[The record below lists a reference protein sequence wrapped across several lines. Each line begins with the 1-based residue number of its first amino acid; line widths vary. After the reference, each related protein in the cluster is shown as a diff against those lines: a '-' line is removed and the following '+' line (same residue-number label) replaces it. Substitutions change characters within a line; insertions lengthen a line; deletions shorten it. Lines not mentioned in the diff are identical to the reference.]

1 MSKSIR
7 RVVLSL
13 DSLEERLV
21 LDGGML
27 LAPSS
32 STAQYAMLEVA
43 GSSNTLGAEQVL
55 RWNTLAL
62 NAIATNRTAP
72 PLAARQLAILSV
84 AMYDAANSITRQGAN
99 YYPMPGRP
107 PAKTSVDVAVGV
119 AANRVLSV
127 LFPNQKALFKAELQ
141 NTLALAH
148 KGMPRVYGQ
157 LLGSAV
163 ANRILRAR
171 AIDGSSNTVLYTS
184 SGLVGRWEPTP
195 PAFAQQPLLPQW
207 PGVKPF
213 AITSAEQFRSAPPP
227 ALTSQQYTTDFKE
240 VKELGATNSATR
252 TADQTEIARFWAAG
266 AGTVTPPGMWN
277 VFAQEQARSANLSTT
292 QTAKL
297 LAALNVAMADAG
309 IACWDTKYFYDMWR
323 PVTAIRKADLDGNAD
338 TTQDT
343 TWTSLIG
350 TPPFPTY
357 TSGHSTFS
365 AAAAEVLSA
374 FFGAQTSFT
383 GTSDGLTGVTRQW
396 TSFRSAAVEAG
407 DSRVYGGI
415 HFRFDSTAGIECGIN
430 IGIVALQR
438 FGMTPAA

>member
-1 MSKSIR
+1 MSKLNR

-13 DSLEERLV
+13 DALEERLV
-21 LDGGML
+21 LDGALL
-27 LAPSS
+27 LAPAS

-84 AMYDAANSITRQGAN
+84 AMYDAANSITRQGTS

-119 AANRVLSV
+119 AAYRVLSV
-127 LFPNQKALFKAELQ
+127 LFPNQKALFNAELQ
-141 NTLALAH
+141 NTFSLAP

-171 AIDGSSNTVLYTS
+171 ANDGSSNTVLYTS
-184 SGLVGRWEPTP
+184 TGLVGRWEPTP
-195 PAFAQQPLLPQW
+195 PAFVQQPLLPQW

-213 AITSAEQFRSAPPP
+213 AMSTASQFRSAPPP
-227 ALTSQQYTTDFKE
+227 ALTSLQYTTDFNE
-240 VKELGATNSATR
+240 VKTLGAANSATR

-297 LAALNVAMADAG
+297 LAVLNVAMADAG

-323 PVTAIRKADLDGNAD
+323 PVTAIRKADLDGNVD
-338 TTQDT
+338 TTQDAA
-343 TWTSLIG
+343 WTSLIG

-374 FFGAQTSFT
+374 FFGAQTAFT
-383 GTSDGLTGVTRQW
+383 GSSDGLAGVTRQW

-415 HFRFDSTAGIECGIN
+415 HFRFDSTAGIECGIS
-430 IGIVALQR
+430 IGAVALQR
-438 FGMTPAA
+438 FGMSPAA